1 MREGFGPGAS
11 GGVLG
16 GLGRRHR
23 CDVDGGERRR
33 EVEQRHDLDVLAL
46 EVGRGAAEKVCCVVL
61 RPVLGVHVCD
71 LCVRAALVPS

>member
-11 GGVLG
+11 VGVMG

-33 EVEQRHDLDVLAL
+33 EVEQRYDFEVLAVEVIGGAAGNVCRAAVRRAL
-46 EVGRGAAEKVCCVVL
+46 EVQTL
-61 RPVLGVHVCD
+61 RC
-71 LCVRAALVPS
+71 